1 MNAIESTAQI
11 ASPACRSSIMLRA
24 LPSQF
29 AAVAASPEYREAAS
43 PATSRFFA
51 ASLAI
56 GFTGAVG
63 PGARARSLL

>member
-1 MNAIESTAQI
+1 
-11 ASPACRSSIMLRA
+11 MLRA